1 MINWGGTHK
10 NRKENMNL
18 IYAFKVRPVMFYFC
32 EVSLQRSLHFC
43 KVSTQPEHDR
53 LHCTY
58 WGQLLVCLVWFSIKY
73 SVQLAALSLDAD
85 QVSTFLSICCLTLS
99 SINTP
104 NCENYVSQVLWIQF
118 TIPLGCYRINFTER
132 FRSYECVDLIARNDH
147 KRLKISNGILYTG
160 AHYRKRW
167 LTLKCEWF
175 L

>member
-10 NRKENMNL
+10 DRKENMNL

-58 WGQLLVCLVWFSIKY
+58 WGQLLVCLVWFSLKY

-104 NCENYVSQVLWIQF
+104 NCENYASRLLWSQLPSHLGVLRSTLVNIFECICEDFNTWYVHRRLQILSR
-118 TIPLGCYRINFTER
+118 IP
-132 FRSYECVDLIARNDH
+132 ARC
-147 KRLKISNGILYTG
+147 L
-160 AHYRKRW
+160 W
-167 LTLKCEWF
+167 LPEALV
-175 L
+175 

>member
-18 IYAFKVRPVMFYFC
+18 IYAFKLRPVMFYFC

-73 SVQLAALSLDAD
+73 SVQLAALSLDSD
-85 QVSTFLSICCLTLS
+85 QVSTFLLICCLTLS

-104 NCENYVSQVLWIQF
+104 YCENYVSQLLWSQF
-118 TIPLGCYRINFTER
+118 TISHLIFKIILFGKPHWRTTLYSETYILLKPLETKICH
-132 FRSYECVDLIARNDH
+132 FRLRRY
-147 KRLKISNGILYTG
+147 
-160 AHYRKRW
+160 
-167 LTLKCEWF
+167 
-175 L
+175 

>member
-10 NRKENMNL
+10 DRKENMNL

-104 NCENYVSQVLWIQF
+104 NCENYVSQLLWSLPSVIFRIIFFGKPQWKPEGS
-118 TIPLGCYRINFTER
+118 PLQWNLHF
-132 FRSYECVDLIARNDH
+132 V
-147 KRLKISNGILYTG
+147 K
-160 AHYRKRW
+160 
-167 LTLKCEWF
+167 TLWYLNLPFEAQKYF
-175 L
+175 

>member
-10 NRKENMNL
+10 DRKENMNL

-58 WGQLLVCLVWFSIKY
+58 WGQLLVCLVWFSLKY

-104 NCENYVSQVLWIQF
+104 NCENYASRLLWSQLPSHLGVLRS
-118 TIPLGCYRINFTER
+118 TLVKNFDCICEDFNTW
-132 FRSYECVDLIARNDH
+132 FGH
-147 KRLKISNGILYTG
+147 KRLQILSRIPTG
-160 AHYRKRW
+160 RLW
-167 LTLKCEWF
+167 LPEL
-175 L
+175 LA